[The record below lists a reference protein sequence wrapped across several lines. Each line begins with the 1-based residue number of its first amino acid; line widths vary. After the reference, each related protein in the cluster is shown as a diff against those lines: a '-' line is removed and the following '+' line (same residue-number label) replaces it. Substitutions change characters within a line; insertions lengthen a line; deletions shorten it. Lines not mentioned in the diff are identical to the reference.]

1 VEEEM
6 EDHMMESF
14 KKEDYRV
21 EKDTQTDMTTDQ
33 LNELEEDF
41 KASNLEL
48 GETQEKHEALQEEQ
62 K

>member
-1 VEEEM
+1 
-6 EDHMMESF
+6 MMESF